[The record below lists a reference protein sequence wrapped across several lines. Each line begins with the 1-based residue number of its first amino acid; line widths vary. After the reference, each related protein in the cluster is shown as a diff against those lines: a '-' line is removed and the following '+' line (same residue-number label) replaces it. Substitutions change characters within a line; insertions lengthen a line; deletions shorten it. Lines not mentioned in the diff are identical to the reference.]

1 MCKFTVK
8 LVQATNGNASYAKK
22 LLKKLINEVELE
34 NGEVLDEVYE
44 EYALYMLTSKVYFFL
59 CYFEVFFFFS

>member
-1 MCKFTVK
+1 M
-8 LVQATNGNASYAKK
+8 QAASGNATYAKK

-44 EYALYMLTSKVYFFL
+44 EYALYMSTSKVYVSL
-59 CYFEVFFFFS
+59 CYLKFPCFFVIDGKQN

>member
-1 MCKFTVK
+1 M
-8 LVQATNGNASYAKK
+8 QSENGNGSYGKR

-44 EYALYMLTSKVYFFL
+44 EYALYMSTSKV
-59 CYFEVFFFFS
+59 